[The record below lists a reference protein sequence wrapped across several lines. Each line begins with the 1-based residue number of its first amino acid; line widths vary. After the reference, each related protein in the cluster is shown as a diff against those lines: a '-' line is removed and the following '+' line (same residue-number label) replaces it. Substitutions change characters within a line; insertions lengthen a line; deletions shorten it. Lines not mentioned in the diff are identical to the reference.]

1 MSFGGN
7 KKNKKKT
14 TTSNFDFGDFGALNE
29 EEEEKKTEE
38 SKANVDDGWG
48 MFGSG
53 KKDKKTKKKNT
64 FEDTVGDPELSTIGT
79 ALADP
84 GPVVE
89 DTWVGGWGTSTAKKD
104 KKKGKKGEEETPD
117 PPAQAPTAPEP
128 AAVDEWPGFGTK
140 KNKKGGKKIIEI
152 EEPTVNVMPEPEPEA
167 DIGWGSFGKREKKKS
182 KKELEKAEEPSISA
196 LPDVEPDPDLD
207 FGWGSLGK
215 KDKKKGAKKEDKSN
229 EVEAVAPEPEPEI
242 EPEPEHAPEAGLSF
256 GWGSFGRKEKKKPG
270 KKEEKVEE
278 PASKAVEPEPEPE
291 IDSGWPSFGKK
302 EKKKPGKKEDKI
314 EEPAIKAVEPEP
326 EPENDFGWGTF
337 GKKGKKKGASKDL
350 ENTEQPTTT
359 RATDPEPNTD
369 IDWSPFGTK
378 KDNKKSKKSIWD
390 EPEKEEKLIVEET
403 PEPEITENFGWGS
416 FGSKDKK
423 KSKKS
428 IWDEPETAEKAAIEE
443 TIEPD
448 ITADNGWGAFGSK
461 KEKKKGKKE
470 DIPPPPAEIEP
481 VAEEKPSLTRT
492 GSKKDKKGKKS
503 LISEINEEPVPSVE
517 PNATT
522 DIAGVA
528 ADDDWMSGWGSTDKK
543 KDKKGK
549 RNSIASSTKEDTPAP
564 PPPPVPHIPDLST
577 DIWGSSKKEKKGK
590 KGKVSE
596 PVPDVATAPDLLEVK
611 DILAEDDWGTSG
623 WGITPKDKKR
633 KEKEKDKEKREE
645 EEREKAEEEERQR
658 KQDEE
663 EEERTRQED
672 EKKKAEEDWAAS
684 LVGLTPRERKKKERD
699 REKEKREREK
709 KEKEE
714 KELKEKEEKE
724 AAEKAE
730 QEQREKEEQEKQ
742 EEEERIAKEKED
754 NWAVGL
760 GPKEK
765 RKKEKERERERKE
778 KEKQEKEEKERQ
790 EQEETERL
798 EREENERLEQE
809 EKDRQEQEEKDR
821 LEEEA
826 KAKAKEKSKGKLGKK
841 SKSSTSPEVSKTKDL
856 LEDSVP
862 DTAPA
867 ATEETWGSWGVSKKA
882 KKQGG
887 KKDMVFEAPPPAP
900 TPPAQGLT
908 EPEEEGDEDRP
919 DDDWGVFA
927 PATTRGKKN
936 AEKGTQDKAED
947 LIDDNKSVKD
957 ELKKKDPSEKETPAK
972 AAKSFWSGMGAT
984 STAKTKANSKDA
996 AKAKKESEAERDI
1009 SNFDELVGETTKKT
1023 GNDKTDLKL
1032 TKTTTKDS
1040 KSSDAKKKAVADD
1053 FMDATLAKSKDG
1065 KAKKGVD
1072 SAKDK
1077 DKDQDDDTF
1086 NTSNKDE
1093 GFTSSWGSTS
1103 KKTSGKKANEGKTE
1117 IGQQGVANQRSA
1129 GSKGAWNEPE
1139 ATGEETDDQ
1148 PSMSQPTKSS
1158 KTTMS
1163 TTKSTV
1169 KSSVLQRAKEF
1180 EALEKA
1186 KNSKQESAP
1195 PAAKFD
1201 QKGALAKS
1209 KNKDPEPE
1217 LVSKKKASKDSVPGS
1232 FPGDVMD
1239 DLDLLD
1245 SPPPEEEK
1253 TKKSAKSTK
1262 ESKITSKNTVTPE
1275 SARPPTPPPEPKE
1288 EKPVKK
1294 ERARVSKAGGPT
1306 SWGLWGAPPAKE
1318 VKKEAKVKDDAGVA
1332 PAPKKE
1338 KVTGLT
1344 RSKSTKTV
1352 KEKEKEMVKSDTKST
1367 DSDKPEKVEK
1377 PKKAESRP
1385 PKTRNSSGFG
1395 SLFGGPPPRA
1405 KTVRRSSQTSGP
1417 KATSRRASVDVD
1429 APGLP
1434 SPPAEDAPEVSGKA
1448 AKLMGVGTGQSNK
1461 KASSKGKQKGEDLL
1475 QILGEHRDF
1484 ANSDHLAVPDPY
1496 AIDSDDMVMVDG
1508 LEDPI
1513 INAPIPKKTSQ
1524 LKSKTFEPEPASL
1537 RKDLP
1542 DRTRSK
1548 KDSKIEHSKSKRQS
1562 RAGNDFEDDLVMVDA
1577 GPSSGADVAEG
1588 PDDMQF
1594 ITKPKGLTR
1603 SSTSAKKSESRK
1615 SGLFGGFLKTRTTDT
1630 VERPRSK
1637 TIVEQEVTPRKRTVT
1652 GGDDS
1657 AKRPRRDEQSRDGRK
1672 RSEKTDRA
1680 EQGYVYDT
1688 AGDPAGATEAE
1699 EADARR
1705 EERRA
1710 KRAEKDLT
1718 AREETLKYEADR
1730 RLKRRD
1736 AEKNKLKDD
1745 KDQVKRSKK
1754 EDDAEARRQ
1763 EDKEA
1768 RRTAREARR
1777 AKEEEQAN
1785 RDLEEEI
1792 LKPRSKR
1799 RDTDKELPAES
1810 SSRPR
1815 KSDRRRSYIDR
1826 PALEVDESRR
1836 TRREER
1842 PKSVRRKSTA
1852 PVEDYFDPRNG
1863 TRGAPD
1869 TDPYGGN
1876 EHTASWVKSQ
1886 ASDPPEP
1893 PLVEPTIVEPAP
1905 DLRAASGADD
1915 LKAEEDLRRSSHR
1928 KSKRSSRMYTDPI
1941 AEDQDSRRRR
1951 RTEKEGIRSSEGS
1964 PEGDRYARRQ
1974 SESLGGVKLGAGAKT
1989 FDGKTGQGKRAS
2001 WFQKALGGK
2010 I

>member
-1 MSFGGN
+1 M
-7 KKNKKKT
+7 
-14 TTSNFDFGDFGALNE
+14 
-29 EEEEKKTEE
+29 
-38 SKANVDDGWG
+38 
-48 MFGSG
+48 
-53 KKDKKTKKKNT
+53 
-64 FEDTVGDPELSTIGT
+64 
-79 ALADP
+79 
-84 GPVVE
+84 
-89 DTWVGGWGTSTAKKD
+89 
-104 KKKGKKGEEETPD
+104 
-117 PPAQAPTAPEP
+117 
-128 AAVDEWPGFGTK
+128 
-140 KNKKGGKKIIEI
+140 
-152 EEPTVNVMPEPEPEA
+152 
-167 DIGWGSFGKREKKKS
+167 
-182 KKELEKAEEPSISA
+182 
-196 LPDVEPDPDLD
+196 
-207 FGWGSLGK
+207 
-215 KDKKKGAKKEDKSN
+215 
-229 EVEAVAPEPEPEI
+229 
-242 EPEPEHAPEAGLSF
+242 
-256 GWGSFGRKEKKKPG
+256 
-270 KKEEKVEE
+270 
-278 PASKAVEPEPEPE
+278 
-291 IDSGWPSFGKK
+291 
-302 EKKKPGKKEDKI
+302 
-314 EEPAIKAVEPEP
+314 
-326 EPENDFGWGTF
+326 
-337 GKKGKKKGASKDL
+337 
-350 ENTEQPTTT
+350 
-359 RATDPEPNTD
+359 
-369 IDWSPFGTK
+369 
-378 KDNKKSKKSIWD
+378 
-390 EPEKEEKLIVEET
+390 
-403 PEPEITENFGWGS
+403 
-416 FGSKDKK
+416 
-423 KSKKS
+423 
-428 IWDEPETAEKAAIEE
+428 
-443 TIEPD
+443 
-448 ITADNGWGAFGSK
+448 
-461 KEKKKGKKE
+461 
-470 DIPPPPAEIEP
+470 
-481 VAEEKPSLTRT
+481 TRT
-492 GSKKDKKGKKS
+492 VSKKDKKGKKS
-503 LISEINEEPVPSVE
+503 LISEFNDEPVPSVE

-528 ADDDWMSGWGSTDKK
+528 ADDDWLSGGGVPDKK

-564 PPPPVPHIPDLST
+564 ALPPVPHIPDVSS

-596 PVPDVATAPDLLEVK
+596 SVPDVATAPDLLEVK
-611 DILAEDDWGTSG
+611 DILAEDDWGASG
-623 WGITPKDKKR
+623 WGITSKEKKK

-645 EEREKAEEEERQR
+645 EEREKAEEEEQQR

-663 EEERTRQED
+663 EEERTREED
-672 EKKKAEEDWAAS
+672 LKKKAEDDWAAS
-684 LVGLTPRERKKKERD
+684 LVGLTPRERKKRERD
-699 REKEKREREK
+699 REKEREKEKKEKEK

-714 KELKEKEEKE
+714 KELREKEEKE

-730 QEQREKEEQEKQ
+730 REQQEQEEKEKQ
-742 EEEERIAKEKED
+742 EEEERKAKEKED

-760 GPKEK
+760 SPKEK

-790 EQEETERL
+790 E
-798 EREENERLEQE
+798 REENERQEQE
-809 EKDRQEQEEKDR
+809 EKDRQEQEEKER
-821 LEEEA
+821 LEEEE

-841 SKSSTSPEVSKTKDL
+841 SKSSALPEVSKTKDL

-867 ATEETWGSWGVSKKA
+867 ATEDTWGSWGGSKKA
-882 KKQGG
+882 KRQGG
-887 KKDMVFEAPPPAP
+887 KEMIFEAPPPAP

-908 EPEEEGDEDRP
+908 EPEEEGDEDHP
-919 DDDWGVFA
+919 EDDWGVFA
-927 PATTRGKKN
+927 HATTKGKKN
-936 AEKGTQDKAED
+936 AKKEAQDKAEEPV
-947 LIDDNKSVKD
+947 DDNKSAKD
-957 ELKKKDPSEKETPAK
+957 ELKKKDPSKEETPAK
-972 AAKSFWSGMGAT
+972 AAKSFWSGMAAT
-984 STAKTKANSKDA
+984 STAKAKANSKDA
-996 AKAKKESEAERDI
+996 AKAKKEPEAEREI
-1009 SNFDELVGETTKKT
+1009 SNLDEIVEETTKKT
-1023 GNDKTDLKL
+1023 GKDKTDSKL
-1032 TKTTTKDS
+1032 TKTSTKDSDKS

-1053 FMDATLAKSKDG
+1053 IMDATHAKSKDG

-1072 SAKDK
+1072 STKEMDK
-1077 DKDQDDDTF
+1077 NQNDDTF
-1086 NTSNKDE
+1086 DITNIDE
-1093 GFTSSWGSTS
+1093 AFTSSWGSSS
-1103 KKTSGKKANEGKTE
+1103 KKTSGNKANEGKTE
-1117 IGQQGVANQRSA
+1117 IGQQGVANQKSA
-1129 GSKGAWNEPE
+1129 GSKGKGAWNEPE
-1139 ATGEETDDQ
+1139 TTGEETDDQ
-1148 PSMSQPTKSS
+1148 PSISQPTKSS

-1209 KNKDPEPE
+1209 KIKDPEPE

-1245 SPPPEEEK
+1245 SPPAEEEK
-1253 TKKSAKSTK
+1253 PKKSAKSTK
-1262 ESKITSKNTVTPE
+1262 ESKTNPKAPVTPE

-1294 ERARVSKAGGPT
+1294 ERARVSRAAGGPT

-1318 VKKEAKVKDDAGVA
+1318 VKKETKAKDDAGVA
-1332 PAPKKE
+1332 PTPKKE

-1344 RSKSTKTV
+1344 RSKPTKTV
-1352 KEKEKEMVKSDTKST
+1352 KEKEKEVVKSDTKST
-1367 DSDKPEKVEK
+1367 DSDKPEKVER

-1395 SLFGGPPPRA
+1395 GLFGGPPPRA
-1405 KTVRRSSQTSGP
+1405 KAVRRSSQTSGP
-1417 KATSRRASVDVD
+1417 KVTSRRASVDVD

-1448 AKLMGVGTGQSNK
+1448 AKLMGVGTGRSDK
-1461 KASSKGKQKGEDLL
+1461 KALSKGKQKGEYLL
-1475 QILGEHRDF
+1475 QVLEERQDS

-1496 AIDSDDMVMVDG
+1496 AIDSDDMVMVNG
-1508 LEDPI
+1508 LDDPI
-1513 INAPIPKKTSQ
+1513 INAPIPKKSSQ
-1524 LKSKTFEPEPASL
+1524 PKAKAFEPEPVSL
-1537 RKDLP
+1537 KKDLP
-1542 DRTRSK
+1542 DRTRTK
-1548 KDSKIEHSKSKRQS
+1548 KDSKVETGKSKRQS
-1562 RAGNDFEDDLVMVDA
+1562 RACNDFEDDVVMVDA

-1615 SGLFGGFLKTRTTDT
+1615 SGLFGGFLKTRTPET
-1630 VERPRSK
+1630 VERSRSK
-1637 TIVEQEVTPRKRTVT
+1637 AIVEEVAPRKRTVT

-1657 AKRPRRDEQSRDGRK
+1657 AKRPRRDEHSRDGRK

-1680 EQGYVYDT
+1680 AQGYVYDT
-1688 AGDPAGATEAE
+1688 AGEPTGATEAE
-1699 EADARR
+1699 EADARK

-1710 KRAEKDLT
+1710 KRAEKDSA
-1718 AREETLKYEADR
+1718 AREEALKYEADR
-1730 RLKRRD
+1730 RTKRRE
-1736 AEKNKLKDD
+1736 AEKNKVKDD
-1745 KDQVKRSKK
+1745 KDQLKKSKK

-1763 EDKEA
+1763 EEKEA
-1768 RRTAREARR
+1768 RRVAREARR

-1785 RDLEEEI
+1785 RDFGEEI

-1815 KSDRRRSYIDR
+1815 KSDRRRSYIDKQT
-1826 PALEVDESRR
+1826 LEEDEIRR

-1842 PKSVRRKSTA
+1842 PKSIRRKSTA

-1893 PLVEPTIVEPAP
+1893 PPVEPTIVEPAP
-1905 DLRAASGADD
+1905 DLRATSGADD
-1915 LKAEEDLRRSSHR
+1915 LNAEEDFRKSSHR

-1951 RTEKEGIRSSEGS
+1951 RTEKEGIRSMSSEGS
-1964 PEGDRYARRQ
+1964 AEGDRYARRQ
-1974 SESLGGVKLGAGAKT
+1974 SDALGGVKLGAGVKT

-2001 WFQKALGGK
+2001 WFQKLGGK

>member
-1 MSFGGN
+1 M
-7 KKNKKKT
+7 
-14 TTSNFDFGDFGALNE
+14 L
-29 EEEEKKTEE
+29 
-38 SKANVDDGWG
+38 
-48 MFGSG
+48 
-53 KKDKKTKKKNT
+53 
-64 FEDTVGDPELSTIGT
+64 
-79 ALADP
+79 
-84 GPVVE
+84 
-89 DTWVGGWGTSTAKKD
+89 
-104 KKKGKKGEEETPD
+104 
-117 PPAQAPTAPEP
+117 
-128 AAVDEWPGFGTK
+128 
-140 KNKKGGKKIIEI
+140 
-152 EEPTVNVMPEPEPEA
+152 
-167 DIGWGSFGKREKKKS
+167 
-182 KKELEKAEEPSISA
+182 
-196 LPDVEPDPDLD
+196 
-207 FGWGSLGK
+207 
-215 KDKKKGAKKEDKSN
+215 
-229 EVEAVAPEPEPEI
+229 
-242 EPEPEHAPEAGLSF
+242 
-256 GWGSFGRKEKKKPG
+256 
-270 KKEEKVEE
+270 
-278 PASKAVEPEPEPE
+278 
-291 IDSGWPSFGKK
+291 
-302 EKKKPGKKEDKI
+302 
-314 EEPAIKAVEPEP
+314 
-326 EPENDFGWGTF
+326 
-337 GKKGKKKGASKDL
+337 
-350 ENTEQPTTT
+350 
-359 RATDPEPNTD
+359 
-369 IDWSPFGTK
+369 
-378 KDNKKSKKSIWD
+378 
-390 EPEKEEKLIVEET
+390 
-403 PEPEITENFGWGS
+403 EPEIT
-416 FGSKDKK
+416 
-423 KSKKS
+423 
-428 IWDEPETAEKAAIEE
+428 
-443 TIEPD
+443 
-448 ITADNGWGAFGSK
+448 ADTGWGAFGSK
-461 KEKKKGKKE
+461 KDKKKGKKE
-470 DIPPPPAEIEP
+470 DIPPPPPEFEP

-492 GSKKDKKGKKS
+492 GSKKDKKAKKS
-503 LISEINEEPVPSVE
+503 LISELNDEPESVPSVE

-528 ADDDWMSGWGSTDKK
+528 ADDGWMSGWGSADKK

-549 RNSIASSTKEDTPAP
+549 RNSIASSTKEDIPAP
-564 PPPPVPHIPDLST
+564 PPPPVPDIPDVSS

-596 PVPDVATAPDLLEVK
+596 TVPDLATAPNLFEVK
-611 DILAEDDWGTSG
+611 DVLAEDDWGASG
-623 WGITPKDKKR
+623 WGITSKDKK
-633 KEKEKDKEKREE
+633 KKDKEKDKEKREE
-645 EEREKAEEEERQR
+645 EESEKAEQEEQQR

-663 EEERTRQED
+663 EEERTKKED
-672 EKKKAEEDWAAS
+672 EKKKAEDEWAAS
-684 LVGLTPRERKKKERD
+684 LVGLTLKERKKKERD
-699 REKEKREREK
+699 REKERDKEK
-709 KEKEE
+709 KE

-730 QEQREKEEQEKQ
+730 QERQEQEEKEKQ
-742 EEEERIAKEKED
+742 EEEERKAKEKED

-760 GPKEK
+760 SPKEK

-790 EQEETERL
+790 EQEE
-798 EREENERLEQE
+798 NERQEQE

-821 LEEEA
+821 LEEEE

-841 SKSSTSPEVSKTKDL
+841 SKSSTLPEVSKTKDL

-867 ATEETWGSWGVSKKA
+867 ATEDTWGSWGGSKKA
-882 KKQGG
+882 KRQGG
-887 KKDMVFEAPPPAP
+887 KKDMIFEAPPPAP

-908 EPEEEGDEDRP
+908 EPEEEGDENDP
-919 DDDWGVFA
+919 EDDWGVFA
-927 PATTRGKKN
+927 HATTKGKKN
-936 AEKGTQDKAED
+936 AKKGAQDKAEEPV
-947 LIDDNKSVKD
+947 DDNKSAND
-957 ELKKKDPSEKETPAK
+957 ELKKKDLSKEETPAK

-996 AKAKKESEAERDI
+996 AKAKKEPEAEREI
-1009 SNFDELVGETTKKT
+1009 SNFDEIVEETTKKT
-1023 GNDKTDLKL
+1023 GKDRTDSKL
-1032 TKTTTKDS
+1032 TKTSTKDSDKS

-1053 FMDATLAKSKDG
+1053 IMDATPAKSKDG
-1065 KAKKGVD
+1065 KAKKGMG
-1072 SAKDK
+1072 STKEK
-1077 DKDQDDDTF
+1077 DKDQDDDTI
-1086 NTSNKDE
+1086 NTTNKDE
-1093 GFTSSWGSTS
+1093 GFTSSWGATS
-1103 KKTSGKKANEGKTE
+1103 KKTSGNKANEGKTE
-1117 IGQQGVANQRSA
+1117 IGQQGVANQKSA
-1129 GSKGAWNEPE
+1129 GFKGKGAWNEPE
-1139 ATGEETDDQ
+1139 TTGEETDDQ
-1148 PSMSQPTKSS
+1148 PSISQPTKSS

-1209 KNKDPEPE
+1209 KNKDLEPE

-1232 FPGDVMD
+1232 FPGDAMD

-1245 SPPPEEEK
+1245 SPPAEEEK

-1262 ESKITSKNTVTPE
+1262 VSKTNSKTPVTPE

-1318 VKKEAKVKDDAGVA
+1318 VKKETKVKDDASVA
-1332 PAPKKE
+1332 PFAKKE
-1338 KVTGLT
+1338 KVAGLT

-1352 KEKEKEMVKSDTKST
+1352 KEKEKEVVRSDTKST

-1377 PKKAESRP
+1377 LKKVESRP

-1395 SLFGGPPPRA
+1395 SLFGGPPARA

-1429 APGLP
+1429 VPGLP

-1448 AKLMGVGTGQSNK
+1448 AKLMGVGTGRSDK
-1461 KASSKGKQKGEDLL
+1461 KASSKGKQKGEHLL
-1475 QILGEHRDF
+1475 QVVEDRQDS

-1496 AIDSDDMVMVDG
+1496 AIDSDDMVMVNG

-1513 INAPIPKKTSQ
+1513 INAPIPKKSSQ
-1524 LKSKTFEPEPASL
+1524 PKSKIFEPEPVSL
-1537 RKDLP
+1537 KKDLP
-1542 DRTRSK
+1542 DRTRTK
-1548 KDSKIEHSKSKRQS
+1548 KDSKFETSKSKRQS
-1562 RAGNDFEDDLVMVDA
+1562 RAGNDFEEDAVMVDA

-1615 SGLFGGFLKTRTTDT
+1615 SGLFGGFLKTRTPDT
-1630 VERPRSK
+1630 IERSRSK
-1637 TIVEQEVTPRKRTVT
+1637 AIVEQEVAPRKRTVT

-1680 EQGYVYDT
+1680 EQGYVYDI

-1710 KRAEKDLT
+1710 KRAEKDLA
-1718 AREETLKYEADR
+1718 AREEALKYEADR
-1730 RLKRRD
+1730 RAKRRE
-1736 AEKNKLKDD
+1736 AEKNKLKHD
-1745 KDQVKRSKK
+1745 KDQVKRSRK

-1763 EDKEA
+1763 EEKEA
-1768 RRTAREARR
+1768 RRVAREARR

-1785 RDLEEEI
+1785 RDFGEEI

-1815 KSDRRRSYIDR
+1815 KSDRRRSYIDK
-1826 PALEVDESRR
+1826 PTLEEDEVRR

-1842 PKSVRRKSTA
+1842 PKSIRRKSTA
-1852 PVEDYFDPRNG
+1852 PVEDYFDSRNG

-1893 PLVEPTIVEPAP
+1893 PPVEPTIVEPAP
-1905 DLRAASGADD
+1905 DLRATSGADD
-1915 LKAEEDLRRSSHR
+1915 LKAEEDLRKSSHR
-1928 KSKRSSRMYTDPI
+1928 KSKRSSRMYADPI

-1951 RTEKEGIRSSEGS
+1951 RTEKEGTRSSEGS
-1964 PEGDRYARRQ
+1964 AEGDRYARRQ
-1974 SESLGGVKLGAGAKT
+1974 SDALGGVKLGAGAKT

-2001 WFQKALGGK
+2001 WFQKFGAK